1 MVLETKWKKL
11 SENKRENRVWELSHH
26 TTLLPF
32 YFLLRSF
39 CQPLPPSSCGKQA
52 GRSLNSSQ
60 VLRQSAALHSGKI
73 SWRFLARCSMTGWL
87 DFWSVRITHVK
98 VGGTFG
104 KGTFWSLGACSSNF
118 RRFEKSFFRKHWVE
132 ISAFCAVNFPEINDR
147 TFRLRRLKIS
157 AYAMCS
163 FSNDV

>member
-73 SWRFLARCSMTGWL
+73 SWRFLARWQVVRFLKRQNYSCKGRRHLWKRDILVFGSCSPY
-87 DFWSVRITHVK
+87 FS
-98 VGGTFG
+98 
-104 KGTFWSLGACSSNF
+104 
-118 RRFEKSFFRKHWVE
+118 RFDKSFFRKHWVE
-132 ISAFCAVNFPEINDR
+132 ISTFCAVNFPEINDR